1 MNTNTTPA
9 LQATNI
15 HQSFGHVDALRGVNL
30 TLMPGEIVALLGV
43 NGAGKS
49 TFLDIVPRPDHPHAG
64 RHQRLRH
71 ETTRGLRRSS

>member
-1 MNTNTTPA
+1 MNAETTPA

-15 HQSFGHVDALRGVNL
+15 HQSFGHVDALRGVSL

-49 TFLDIVPRPDHPHAG
+49 TFLDSAWPPPRRA
-64 RHQRLRH
+64 
-71 ETTRGLRRSS
+71 TSASTA

>member
-1 MNTNTTPA
+1 MNTQATPA

-15 HQSFGHVDALRGVNL
+15 HQSFGSVDALSGVNL

-49 TFLDIVPRPDHPHAG
+49 TFLDIVLGRPPLWRKA
-64 RHQRLRH
+64 
-71 ETTRGLRRSS
+71 